1 VIARI
6 HESLIADG
14 SGFKGPQPSELSD
27 RDWRADP
34 EDGMRPLRHIRMSY
48 KGEAA

>member
-6 HESLIADG
+6 RESLAADG
-14 SGFKGPQPSELSD
+14 EGFKGPQPSEISD

-34 EDGMRPLRHIRMSY
+34 IDGMRPLRHIRAQWIP
-48 KGEAA
+48 AA